1 MVTPDKQ
8 RAMVYCRY
16 KHDRDY
22 TTGNGNFVN
31 IRKGQMI
38 VGQLQLSTTLYESN
52 KIRQLG

>member
-1 MVTPDKQ
+1 
-8 RAMVYCRY
+8 MVYCRY

-22 TTGNGNFVN
+22 TTGNGKFVN
-31 IRKGQMI
+31 IRKGQTF